1 MIRVVV
7 DVVVSEVDASRIG
20 QVEQAHQAF
29 LAALAEVGI
38 LDVRVSVVTDRP
50 LEMGGPVRGPE
61 EVVVDRVVE

>member
-29 LAALAEVGI
+29 LAALSEVGI
-38 LDVRVSVVTDRP
+38 LDVRTSLVSDRALDVADTGSDEP
-50 LEMGGPVRGPE
+50 TFR
-61 EVVVDRVVE
+61 RVVE